1 MIALSCN
8 NISKAYGIVEIL
20 DQISFTVNVGD
31 KVGLI
36 GVNGAGKT
44 TLIKIL
50 TGVETRDS
58 GDIFIAKDLTIGYL
72 EQNTRID
79 TTISAFD
86 YCESVFSDVFEI
98 ENNLRKL
105 EMEMQSTPPDQQAG
119 ILEAYAK
126 LQHRFEVLDGYS
138 VNSKIKG
145 ILNGLGFAEEDHQK
159 PINQLSGGQK
169 SRVGIARLLLKKPDI
184 LFLDEPTNHLDIDA
198 IKWLEGYLKDYSGTI
213 VMISHDRYF
222 LDQIVSKIF
231 EIEDDVL
238 TEYTGNYSQFVT
250 QKQARFE
257 SELKQYEIQQKEI
270 QKQEEIIRRFKGHG
284 TEKLTKRAKSREK
297 RLARLSPLERPKVFK
312 KHFRMT
318 LKAGAK
324 SGKDILKVE
333 HLSKSYDALKVF
345 SDLSFEIYNG
355 ERIGLIGANG
365 VGKTTL
371 FKILINQLASDSGEI
386 HWGHNVYPGYYDQ
399 ELRNLHLEK
408 TILEEI
414 HDENPELTL
423 TEVRSL
429 LGAFLFEGDD
439 YEKRIEQLSGGERSR
454 VSLLKLMLST
464 SNLLFL
470 DEPTNHLDLYS
481 KETLEEALLGYDGTL
496 VSISHDR
503 YFLNKICTKIF
514 EMTEDGLNIY
524 WGNYDYYLEKKDASE
539 TPVSVPEP
547 VNRTRAK
554 DQQKKEKELQTALKK
569 QKQALKSLESEIE
582 SSEQSLHELELLL
595 CDEAVY
601 SNPERSMEIQQE
613 ITQTKTLLEKLYAS
627 LDEYLDIL

>member
-98 ENNLRKL
+98 ENSLRKL
-105 EMEMQSTPPDQQAG
+105 EMDMQSTPPDQQAG

-138 VNSKIKG
+138 VNSRIKG

-371 FKILINQLASDSGEI
+371 FKILINQLSSDSGEI

-569 QKQALKSLESEIE
+569 QKQALKALESEIE

-601 SNPERSMEIQQE
+601 SNPEKSMEIQQE
-613 ITQTKTLLEKLYAS
+613 ITQIKKLLEKLYAS